1 MNQAASGVLVR
12 PFVRVWR
19 ALPAT
24 LAFAILAVQVWI
36 PWSVRHL
43 ETVDGSSYVYS
54 AVVAR
59 DLLLHPDSAYA
70 SLYEFQ
76 RSVVPNWGTMI
87 FLNVILSFVGVEN
100 AEKLLMSLY
109 LVIGF
114 FCFSYCV
121 RSIAPTESPW
131 TPIANFVLQNWLLW
145 AGFYNFYLGTM
156 LGLLLIGFYIRHPSG
171 IPVRRAGILSI
182 GLVAVFFAHLMAA
195 VLTGLAL
202 VVIASWTFLARPLV
216 LRSALLPSGV
226 RQVGL
231 VVATLLPVMVLF
243 AFFARSSTAPIRLD
257 IGVAE
262 AWTDFPMH
270 LFTTAAGP
278 IGNQT
283 YLWPAVLAYIVV
295 GIAVMQ
301 RSEWTSVRGGLAMA
315 AMVSFLIY
323 LFLPDSGFGGE
334 RAKIRFAW
342 AIFVLGGLV
351 AVSVLRLQ
359 RFRIPFALYVAG
371 FLIANLAVTTHSLWA
386 YSAAVEDYLSA
397 LDDFPRGARIIRL
410 RYPTV
415 DVPERYGYHD
425 IWRDPLVRVDSL
437 AAARC
442 RCIDLS
448 DYQAATRI
456 FPIVYKPAVDRS
468 QQGGWS
474 LNFAGPNTHTSG
486 LLAWLFENA
495 PGPPD
500 YVIVTEDRLS
510 PQTAF
515 DPLPDFPRVL
525 ATLNEFGQITAKSLP
540 SQLVRVYKRTE

>member
-1 MNQAASGVLVR
+1 
-12 PFVRVWR
+12 
-19 ALPAT
+19 
-24 LAFAILAVQVWI
+24 
-36 PWSVRHL
+36 
-43 ETVDGSSYVYS
+43 
-54 AVVAR
+54 
-59 DLLLHPDSAYA
+59 
-70 SLYEFQ
+70 
-76 RSVVPNWGTMI
+76 
-87 FLNVILSFVGVEN
+87 
-100 AEKLLMSLY
+100 
-109 LVIGF
+109 
-114 FCFSYCV
+114 
-121 RSIAPTESPW
+121 
-131 TPIANFVLQNWLLW
+131 
-145 AGFYNFYLGTM
+145 
-156 LGLLLIGFYIRHPSG
+156 
-171 IPVRRAGILSI
+171 
-182 GLVAVFFAHLMAA
+182 MAA

-410 RYPTV
+410 RYPTP
-415 DVPERYGYHD
+415 DIPERYGYHA
-425 IWRDPLVRVDSL
+425 IWRDPLFRVDSL

-442 RCIDLS
+442 RCIDLA

-456 FPIVYKPAVDRS
+456 FPIVYNATVDRGQ
-468 QQGGWS
+468 QQGWGVFDAPDRS
-474 LNFAGPNTHTSG
+474 TSER
-486 LLAWLFENA
+486 LRWLFENA

-500 YVIVTEDRLS
+500 YVILTVDRLS
-510 PQTAF
+510 PPSAF
-515 DPLPDFPRVL
+515 RLVPDYPRVL
-525 ATLNEFGQITAKSLP
+525 ATLNEFGMEITPKSR
-540 SQLVRVYKRTE
+540 SAQFVRVYKRTESR